1 MAPSRIVITRI
12 ATSTPEAII
21 SIAARSTFEGQK
33 AAQPLVRK
41 LLGAHRMKA
50 LTSITCL
57 VALCF
62 TVACDNGSGTNNN
75 AGGDGGGG
83 PPPGGD
89 GGGGGL
95 TGPTIGTPVLLTV
108 DPTGWVDK
116 GGNSVGIQGAWYA
129 YDDCA
134 NSPGACTLN
143 HTPPSGSFENTGG
156 KMCTKG
162 TTVAVKAEADFSKQ
176 WGAGIALDLNN
187 SGGANGQK
195 MPFDAQA
202 ANVIGFFMNITGTA
216 PGLRINITSVPT
228 GDDSHFITAKTPGEN
243 TVELSKV
250 NQGSWVTAKT
260 PLDTTQLLAIQ
271 FQIPTVM
278 NKAVDFDFCVE
289 GLSAL
294 TP

>member
-1 MAPSRIVITRI
+1 
-12 ATSTPEAII
+12 
-21 SIAARSTFEGQK
+21 
-33 AAQPLVRK
+33 
-41 LLGAHRMKA
+41 MKA

-57 VALCF
+57 VALCL
-62 TVACDNGSGTNNN
+62 TAACDSGSGTNN

-83 PPPGGD
+83 PPPVGD
-89 GGGGGL
+89 SGGGG
-95 TGPTIGTPVLLTV
+95 PTVGTPVLLTV
-108 DPTGWVDK
+108 DDTGWVD
-116 GGNSVGIQGAWYA
+116 GAGNSVGIQGAWYA

-143 HTPPSGSFENTGG
+143 HTPPTGSFPNTGG

-202 ANVIGFFMNITGTA
+202 ANVIGFFMNITGVA
-216 PGLRINITSVPT
+216 PGLRINITSAST
-228 GDDSHFITAKTPGEN
+228 GDNSHFVNGVVGAN
-243 TVELSKV
+243 TVELSKAK
-250 NQGSWVTAKT
+250 QGSWVTTKAT
-260 PLDTTQLLAIQ
+260 LNPTELLAIQ